1 MWIFVIVICQNQLVL
16 YFKSN
21 TTQIT
26 RVEIRLSHVLQSQA
40 RLTHNLDVPVTHKT
54 NIYRHAEIEMRGH
67 TNRTTHHLVK
77 LVLVE
82 TLVDCAAASLHI
94 ATESLSVIAACQEQ
108 LTIFVVVIS
117 LQLRHTQQ
125 LQFALRRETGH
136 VIRQA
141 RQSQSLAVQLRKHT
155 YKHKHTETCQTLAY
169 NHSTPPQ
176 PFYGPFSRTTQVSR
190 CQKTT
195 SGVYGAREDQ
205 QRTTHRPSSW
215 ATLHQD

>member
-1 MWIFVIVICQNQLVL
+1 MWIFVTVTVICRNQLVL

-26 RVEIRLSHVLQSQA
+26 RVEIRLSHVIQSQV
-40 RLTHNLDVPVTHKT
+40 RLNHDSDVPVTRET
-54 NIYRHAEIEMRGH
+54 DIYRHAETEMRGQ

-77 LVLVE
+77 LMLVE

-94 ATESLSVIAACQEQ
+94 ATESLSVIAARQEQ

-117 LQLRHTQQ
+117 LQLGHTQQ
-125 LQFALRRETGH
+125 LQFALRTETGH

-155 YKHKHTETCQTLAY
+155 YKHKHT
-169 NHSTPPQ
+169 
-176 PFYGPFSRTTQVSR
+176 
-190 CQKTT
+190 
-195 SGVYGAREDQ
+195 
-205 QRTTHRPSSW
+205 
-215 ATLHQD
+215 